1 MDGLS
6 DEAAGPRWRTR
17 VDPFQEHWDEI
28 VELLSVAPEL
38 EAVTVFDY
46 LRGKHPGRYE
56 DGQLRTLQRRLR
68 RWRAQHGAA
77 QELFFDQVHKP
88 GATAQLDWMDGNG
101 LGVIIGGAP
110 FAHKLCHCAAVYS
123 KWEWA
128 KTCFSEDFLSLR
140 LTLEEA
146 FTRLGGVTRELAVDN
161 GSAATRCLAQGSGK
175 RDFNA
180 AFEHLLKHFGIA
192 GRRINI
198 GQAHENGTV
207 EVLHHHFRRRLDQ
220 ALMLR
225 GCRTFDSR
233 DAYERFVIQQLEAG
247 NANRERKVAEERA
260 HLLPLPPT
268 RYPDFEEERAQVGAG
283 GTMRLKKKTYSVPS
297 RLKGYWLHGRLYLDR
312 VELYLGGDRVHVMPR
327 VHGDGNGID
336 WRDMAGALV
345 KKPGALAGYRY
356 RDAMLPTPE
365 WRQLWQ
371 TLRERL
377 GDRGG
382 DREYLQILSCAAE
395 MDDATAGAAVARLLS
410 GTASLSLEGFRDAAG
425 LSRPVADLAPF
436 VPDLSSY
443 DSLLEEV
450 RDE

>member
-1 MDGLS
+1 MDAVS

-17 VDPFQEHWDEI
+17 VDPFQEHWGEI
-28 VELLSVAPEL
+28 VELLTVSPEL

-46 LRGKHPGRYE
+46 LRGKYQGRYE

-68 RWRAQHGAA
+68 RWRAEHGAA
-77 QELFFDQVHKP
+77 QELFFGQVHEP
-88 GATAQLDWMDGNG
+88 GATAQLDWTDGNA
-101 LGVIIGGAP
+101 LGVSVGGEP

-123 KWEWA
+123 TWEWA
-128 KTCFSEDFLSLR
+128 TVCFSEDFLSLR

-146 FTRLGGVTRELAVDN
+146 FTRLGGVTHTLAVDN

-180 AFEHLLKHFGIA
+180 AFEHLLKHFGMR

-207 EVLHHHFRRRLDQ
+207 EALHHHFRRRLDQ

-225 GCRTFDSR
+225 GCRVFESR
-233 DAYERFVIQQLEAG
+233 DAYERFVIEQLQAA
-247 NANRERKVAEERA
+247 NANRERKMAEERA

-268 RYPDFEEERAQVGAG
+268 RYPEFEEEVGQVGAG
-283 GTMRLKKKTYSVPS
+283 GTIRLKKKIYSVPP
-297 RLKGYWLHGRLYLDR
+297 RLKGYRLHGRLYLDR
-312 VELYLGGDRVHVMPR
+312 VELYLGSDRVHVMPR
-327 VHGDGNGID
+327 VHGDASGIN

-345 KKPGALAGYRY
+345 KKPGALAAYRY
-356 RDAMLPTPE
+356 REAMFPTPP
-365 WRQLWQ
+365 WRHLWQ
-371 TLRERL
+371 ALRERL
-377 GDRGG
+377 GERAG

-395 MDDATAGAAVARLLS
+395 LDDATAGTALARLLS